1 MKNWKRKDSGK
12 SFEET
17 ENEIF
22 KDFVGARTESSA
34 YIVKENDDAYKL
46 LLRFLKKPI
55 RIVGDYDV
63 DGQTATAEM
72 ILGLRALGA
81 TDIDFYAPKRF
92 TDGYGLSTTI
102 VDRFL
107 TGEPGLL
114 VTVDNGIAACDAI
127 KKAKQLGWSVLV
139 IDHHLPVIERGKII
153 LPEADVIIDP
163 HAKAGTANFED
174 YCAAGLV
181 FKLFQHILTAYN
193 AINTFTFDKIQSLA
207 AIGTVADSVKLI
219 EKIGGNYVYDNW
231 LIVKRGLETLLQNQG
246 RTNGLY
252 CLLRILN
259 LEYKINETNIGYTL
273 APVMNS
279 VSRLNDDGAKEVIKL
294 LLREDNNFTE
304 MDIIVGEFKALNERR
319 KELTNL
325 ATPAIKQEILEHNM
339 QNDFPIVYA
348 SKNPNLHPGIVGI
361 VAGKLEE
368 EFQTPVIL
376 LAENETEPGVLH
388 GSARSPKQA
397 NIKKLMDAAAENI
410 DAEEMG
416 LKYGGHAC
424 AAGIAIKA
432 KYLEEYREI
441 IQKNAGEKPDGLDV
455 LLYDYDILPKEAGR
469 EVEIIK
475 MRAPYGA
482 GHERPVY
489 RMCFTTQK
497 NATGKYYMVLGTNK
511 NVLKLFGNSVEAINF
526 SGEGLSQFR
535 ELGSPN
541 KLILYGTLDEN
552 NFNNVTTPQIQFTDM
567 EVWED

>member
-294 LLREDNNFTE
+294 LLREDN
-304 MDIIVGEFKALNERR
+304 
-319 KELTNL
+319 
-325 ATPAIKQEILEHNM
+325 
-339 QNDFPIVYA
+339 
-348 SKNPNLHPGIVGI
+348 
-361 VAGKLEE
+361 
-368 EFQTPVIL
+368 
-376 LAENETEPGVLH
+376 
-388 GSARSPKQA
+388 
-397 NIKKLMDAAAENI
+397 
-410 DAEEMG
+410 
-416 LKYGGHAC
+416 
-424 AAGIAIKA
+424 
-432 KYLEEYREI
+432 
-441 IQKNAGEKPDGLDV
+441 
-455 LLYDYDILPKEAGR
+455 
-469 EVEIIK
+469 
-475 MRAPYGA
+475 
-482 GHERPVY
+482 
-489 RMCFTTQK
+489 
-497 NATGKYYMVLGTNK
+497 
-511 NVLKLFGNSVEAINF
+511 
-526 SGEGLSQFR
+526 
-535 ELGSPN
+535 
-541 KLILYGTLDEN
+541 
-552 NFNNVTTPQIQFTDM
+552 
-567 EVWED
+567 